1 MIGRNELDAYERSTD
16 QIGFVSQISV
26 TSCSSAVA
34 FFSRTPRPPPF
45 SSMNSNSIGNWL
57 PDQNKKTGKMNF
69 LRENDYSQVVSAE
82 GPECGL
88 QRVRASA
95 DDLRIC
101 RGADYGEAARNATQ
115 S

>member
-1 MIGRNELDAYERSTD
+1 
-16 QIGFVSQISV
+16 
-26 TSCSSAVA
+26 
-34 FFSRTPRPPPF
+34 
-45 SSMNSNSIGNWL
+45 MNSNSIGNWL

-95 DDLRIC
+95 DDLRISPS
-101 RGADYGEAARNATQ
+101 ADYKEAARDATQ

>member
-1 MIGRNELDAYERSTD
+1 MLDRSNWVRFANF
-16 QIGFVSQISV
+16 GYVLLFR
-26 TSCSSAVA
+26 CR
-34 FFSRTPRPPPF
+34 FFSRTPGPPPF

-82 GPECGL
+82 GLECEL

-95 DDLRIC
+95 DDLRISPS
-101 RGADYGEAARNATQ
+101 ADYKEAARDATQ